1 MSERNVLWSAGT
13 AAFPS
18 CSTPTAGDSFI
29 GSMREKYF
37 DIQKANQEK
46 DKVADTVFAFL
57 TYMLS
62 ATALISSTHLKGI
75 CHRTD
80 FHLLIPS
87 GKFSPVSVFLF
98 YTEKHYEI
106 DPAAFFA
113 KPT

>member
-1 MSERNVLWSAGT
+1 MSERKVLWSAGT

-18 CSTPTAGDSFI
+18 CSSPAAGDSFI

-46 DKVADTVFAFL
+46 DNDDTVFAFL
-57 TYMLS
+57 MLS

-75 CHRTD
+75 CHCTD
-80 FHLLIPS
+80 FHLIIPS

-113 KPT
+113 RPT